1 MCSQELFTVAP
12 IARRLP
18 YAWIMNKFAVRY
30 LLNLADP
37 LRLERRPDWFKASCT
52 TIMLGV
58 NLDKVYTIMGDVS
71 IGIPTLTLRMWRRG
85 RESNPQPREG

>member
-1 MCSQELFTVAP
+1 
-12 IARRLP
+12 
-18 YAWIMNKFAVRY
+18 MNKFAVRY

-58 NLDKVYTIMGDVS
+58 NIDKVYTIMDGVS
-71 IGIPTLTLRMWRRG
+71 IGIPNADAENGGGGEGGSRTPSPVRG
-85 RESNPQPREG
+85 DGFQDRVT

>member
-1 MCSQELFTVAP
+1 
-12 IARRLP
+12 
-18 YAWIMNKFAVRY
+18 MNKFAVRY

-58 NLDKVYTIMGDVS
+58 NLDKVYTIMDGVS
-71 IGIPTLTLRMWRRG
+71 TGIPSTDA
-85 RESNPQPREG
+85 ESVAEREGVEPPAP